1 MRDKYIGV
9 VAIDG
14 HKIGKSKMTP
24 KKYPEVT
31 LKTKDPRNNTTEWVK
46 SIAIKED

>member
-9 VAIDG
+9 VGIDG

-24 KKYPEVT
+24 KKYTEVN
-31 LKTKDPRNNTTEWVK
+31 L
-46 SIAIKED
+46 EDQRSQKQYH